1 MFLNVIL
8 CCCGILQESLQNQL
22 SQPSLVIADLANIEA
37 PANLH
42 LGFLALHQFNSTYSR
57 LPNLW

>member
-1 MFLNVIL
+1 MTI
-8 CCCGILQESLQNQL
+8 GTELQESLQDQL
-22 SQPSLVIADLANIEA
+22 IRPSLIIADLASLEA

-42 LGFLALHQFNSTYSR
+42 LGFLALHQFSATYHR